1 MEEEVQVLENP
12 VTKEEVLEVLKEFM
26 KDKTPG
32 PDGWTVEFCLHFFEL
47 VASNLVEAV
56 EEARM
61 TGAMY
66 KGMNTTFIELIPK
79 VNGLATFG
87 DFRPIYLCNLCYK
100 IITKIIAKR
109 IRPILSR
116 TLSEEQ
122 FSFLKGRQ
130 IGDAIGTVQE
140 CLHNIKEKKLKDLI
154 LKIDFKKTY
163 DRISWDF
170 LGLVLLQCG
179 FGLMM
184 INWIMGSVTSMS
196 FVVLINAEPTFF
208 LVVGEDL
215 DRGFLYLPYYSF
227 SLWKD

>member
-1 MEEEVQVLENP
+1 M
-12 VTKEEVLEVLKEFM
+12 
-26 KDKTPG
+26 
-32 PDGWTVEFCLHFFEL
+32 
-47 VASNLVEAV
+47 
-56 EEARM
+56 
-61 TGAMY
+61 
-66 KGMNTTFIELIPK
+66 
-79 VNGLATFG
+79 
-87 DFRPIYLCNLCYK
+87 CNLFYK
-100 IITKIIAKR
+100 IITKIISKR

-130 IGDAIGTVQE
+130 IGDAIGTIQE
-140 CLHNIKEKKLKDLI
+140 CLYNIKEKKLKDLI

-163 DRISWDF
+163 DCISWDF
-170 LGLVLLQCG
+170 LRLVLLQCG

-184 INWIMGSVTSMS
+184 INWIMGSFTSMS

-215 DRGFLYLPYYSF
+215 DRGFLYRPYYSF